1 MRVRSDQLAGQLS
14 RSLVSIY
21 LISGDEPLQL
31 GEAAD
36 AVRQAAKTQGYSD
49 RLVMDH
55 GTGFNWD
62 ELAAISAEMSLFSE
76 RRVSDLRL
84 SSAKIG
90 TDGSKALAAYAENP
104 SADDLLLI
112 ICPKLEKAQQNA
124 KWVKAIERV
133 GVLVQVWPIDVAQLP
148 RWIEQRLRSRGLNP
162 EREVASMLAER
173 VEGNLLAAAQEV
185 EKLLLLNGPGAVT
198 IEQMLSAVADSARFD
213 VYGLVDAALQGNIA
227 RVTRMLDGLRGEG
240 LAAPVVL
247 WALAREIRMLS
258 SMRFA
263 IDRGEPAE
271 RVMAN
276 HRVWDKRKPLVKK
289 GLQRFSL
296 QRWQRLLQQCGQA
309 DRLIKGQARGDPWQS
324 LISIASQMAGARS
337 LVI

>member
-14 RSLVSIY
+14 RSLVPVY

-76 RRVSDLRL
+76 RRVIDLRL
-84 SSAKIG
+84 STAKIG

-112 ICPKLEKAQQNA
+112 SCPKLEKAQQNA

-247 WALAREIRMLS
+247 WALAREIRMLCG
-258 SMRFA
+258 MRFA
-263 IDRGEPAE
+263 IDSGEPAE

-324 LISIASQMAGARS
+324 LISIASQMAGAKP
-337 LVI
+337 LVV

>member
-1 MRVRSDQLAGQLS
+1 MRVRSDQLEGSLS
-14 RSLVSIY
+14 RSLLPIY

-36 AVRQAAKTQGYSD
+36 AVRQVAKAEGYSD

-76 RRVSDLRL
+76 RRVIDLRL

-90 TDGSKALAAYAENP
+90 TDGSKALAAYAERP
-104 SADDLLLI
+104 SEDDLLLI
-112 ICPKLEKAQQNA
+112 TCPKLEKAQQNA
-124 KWVKAIERV
+124 KWVKAIEKI
-133 GVLVQVWPIDVAQLP
+133 GVLVQVWPVEAAQLP
-148 RWIEQRLRSRGLNP
+148 RWIDQRLQSRGLKP

-185 EKLLLLNGPGAVT
+185 EKLLLLNGPGSIT

-213 VYGLVDAALQGNIA
+213 VYGLVDAALQGNLT
-227 RVTRMLDGLRGEG
+227 RVMRMIEGLRGEG

-263 IDRGEPAE
+263 IDSGEPLE

-276 HRVWDKRKPLVKK
+276 HRVWDKRKSLVKK
-289 GLQRFSL
+289 GLKRFPL
-296 QRWQRLLQQCGQA
+296 KRWQRLLQQCGQA
-309 DRLIKGQARGDPWQS
+309 DRLIKGQERGDPWLS
-324 LISIASQMAGARS
+324 LISIASQMAGAKP
-337 LVI
+337 LAN